1 MTIWVWPESLWAPIS
16 FTMAYLEQIGHNT
29 EEWKDYWCSKDAQV
43 YQFIGADNIYF
54 YGVAEMGMFMALQ
67 GKDNLTTH
75 PADGQMQLPILVA
88 NKPHSLPGQKSEQ
101 LRLGKA
107 SNGKRPAWT
116 IRTQNSCGCTIL
128 G

>member
-75 PADGQMQLPILVA
+75 PAEGQMQLPILVA
-88 NKPHSLPGQKSEQ
+88 NNHILFLDKKKQ
-101 LRLGKA
+101 A
-107 SNGKRPAWT
+107 APA
-116 IRTQNSCGCTIL
+116 R
-128 G
+128 